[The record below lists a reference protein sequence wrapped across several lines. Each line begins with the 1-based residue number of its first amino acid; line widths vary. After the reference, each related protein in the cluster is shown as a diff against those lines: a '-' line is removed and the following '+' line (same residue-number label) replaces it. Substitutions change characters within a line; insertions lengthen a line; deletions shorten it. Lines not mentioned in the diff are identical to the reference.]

1 MAYDSGG
8 LRWQSKRLSYD
19 GFKIIS
25 LNNDILVG
33 EFWDIRND
41 ANSLFEIDIIDG
53 ALLRGGIGDF
63 G

>member
-8 LRWQSKRLSYD
+8 LKWRSKRLSYD

-25 LNNDILVG
+25 LNSDVLIG
-33 EFWDIRND
+33 EFWDIRNES
-41 ANSLFEIDIIDG
+41 NSLFELDIING
-53 ALLRGGIGDF
+53 SLLSGGIGDF